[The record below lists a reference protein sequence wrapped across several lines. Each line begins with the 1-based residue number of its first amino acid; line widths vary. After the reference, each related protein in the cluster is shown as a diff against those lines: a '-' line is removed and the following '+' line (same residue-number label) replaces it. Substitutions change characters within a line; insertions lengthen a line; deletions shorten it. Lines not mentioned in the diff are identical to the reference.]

1 MKGPA
6 RRSSYEGNV
15 ISRCELQS
23 QCCCFIGSLTAE
35 DIYFYFFYFFLSYE
49 KKKKRYK
56 SSLLFFFLSFFLF
69 PQIPKV
75 LVPHYC
81 ELVGANPRTRPN
93 PARFLQNCRAPGG
106 FLSSSF
112 VESNLFLEE
121 IQVLHRLL
129 FVLQLQ

>member
-1 MKGPA
+1 M
-6 RRSSYEGNV
+6 
-15 ISRCELQS
+15 
-23 QCCCFIGSLTAE
+23 CCCFIGSLTAE
-35 DIYFYFFYFFLSYE
+35 EIFSLSYE
-49 KKKKRYK
+49 KKGIQ
-56 SSLLFFFLSFFLF
+56 SSLFSFFLF

-106 FLSSSF
+106 FLSNSF

-121 IQVLHRLL
+121 IQVLHKDFCLCYNYNKKILVKSQHEVLKPRLKL
-129 FVLQLQ
+129 IKVSNRLMSFG

>member
-1 MKGPA
+1 M
-6 RRSSYEGNV
+6 R
-15 ISRCELQS
+15 
-23 QCCCFIGSLTAE
+23 
-35 DIYFYFFYFFLSYE
+35 

-56 SSLLFFFLSFFLF
+56 SSLLFFFFSFFLF